1 MAGNGDPETVSARY
15 PKHLWLIRHAESA
28 GNVANDA
35 ALAAGRPEL
44 DLATRDMDVPLSPLG
59 ELQAAALGT
68 FFRDLPEARAV
79 VLCSPYRR
87 AVDTA
92 RLAMEAAGTAAP
104 VRLDERLR
112 EREFGI
118 LDRLTKVG
126 IEARHPEQAAARAFL
141 GKLYHRP
148 PGGESWADVAERVRS
163 VVTDLRLDHPGED
176 VVVVTHQAVI
186 MLFRYVLEELD
197 EATVLDLSRQVD
209 LANTSITTYALEGDR
224 LVLTGANDTAHLPEA
239 ATTDEPDRPAVP
251 R

>member
-1 MAGNGDPETVSARY
+1 MSARY
-15 PKHLWLIRHAESA
+15 PEHLWLVRHAESA

-35 ALAAGRPEL
+35 ALAAGLPEL
-44 DLATRDMDVPLSPLG
+44 DLAHRDMDVPLSPRG
-59 ELQAAALGT
+59 EVQA
-68 FFRDLPEARAV
+68 RDLGRFLADLPRPPAV
-79 VLCSPYRR
+79 VLSSPYRR

-92 RLAMEAAGTAAP
+92 RLALDAAGLRTR

-148 PGGESWADVAERVRS
+148 PGGESWADVAERVRA
-163 VVTDLRLDHPGED
+163 VVTDLRLDHAGED

-197 EATVLDLSRQVD
+197 EAAVLDLSRRVD
-209 LANTSITTYALEGDR
+209 LANTSVTTFAHDGDR
-224 LVLTGANDTAHLPEA
+224 LVLTGANDTSHLPAEV
-239 ATTDEPDRPAVP
+239 TTDEPDRSGVP